1 LIRRIDS
8 QSHDF
13 KDNLELLEKF
23 NVSKLGDADRQKFE
37 SKVNG
42 TKQARQKQ
50 ADAEFKKLE
59 EAVDKLLEDKK
70 FMEAYAKGDEFPEQ
84 ILTVATQKR
93 IAELKAGIKTNA
105 QEEMRTVMSQIKE
118 EMANENFAEVIRLK
132 QRISLKSFAELAPSE
147 TGMLSEAISSATST
161 IRNFTK
167 ADGEIR
173 SKAAALKEKLDAGE
187 FFDAFQSAEEALGD
201 QEMRASIRNI
211 KGSEQFVFEL
221 QALVEEGT
229 GIYSLM
235 KTYLTAKVGQMIKFR
250 NQDTQLHSVDFDN
263 RTIEMTYIRNRKKMN
278 LKDRLSRP
286 SDIVTLAEFAS
297 GGGGPEFEHR
307 AGILFLLCGETK
319 PARKA
324 FENAGGDVLARYQE
338 ELAFNEDI
346 EKFNSRMVR
355 IEATD
360 EFRMGIDVSN
370 WKTEL
375 VKLQKMKGGNSIS
388 PEWFQ
393 RETPRRHV
401 KLRPYYIGR
410 YEISNAEY
418 GEFLAD
424 AGSNEGRTYAHE
436 TEPENNSYTPGT
448 WEDKNVGRR
457 KADLPVVSVDWFDAY
472 SYTQW
477 RSAKDEFVTYRLPTE
492 AEWESAASWGPGFK
506 QGQKRKYPW
515 GSKMSERAGHFWSV
529 DEQKNAES
537 VYAKPVSSY
546 RSSASKYGCQN
557 MAGNV
562 WEWVHDYFSPE
573 YIPELEEDNPTGP
586 TEGKQ
591 RILRGGSFKTS
602 YFQGR
607 TTSRFALEPDRSQ
620 IDLGFR
626 IAADPPDMIGVRL
639 KRYGLKP

>member
-1 LIRRIDS
+1 
-8 QSHDF
+8 
-13 KDNLELLEKF
+13 
-23 NVSKLGDADRQKFE
+23 
-37 SKVNG
+37 
-42 TKQARQKQ
+42 
-50 ADAEFKKLE
+50 
-59 EAVDKLLEDKK
+59 
-70 FMEAYAKGDEFPEQ
+70 
-84 ILTVATQKR
+84 
-93 IAELKAGIKTNA
+93 
-105 QEEMRTVMSQIKE
+105 
-118 EMANENFAEVIRLK
+118 
-132 QRISLKSFAELAPSE
+132 
-147 TGMLSEAISSATST
+147 
-161 IRNFTK
+161 
-167 ADGEIR
+167 
-173 SKAAALKEKLDAGE
+173 
-187 FFDAFQSAEEALGD
+187 
-201 QEMRASIRNI
+201 
-211 KGSEQFVFEL
+211 
-221 QALVEEGT
+221 
-229 GIYSLM
+229 
-235 KTYLTAKVGQMIKFR
+235 
-250 NQDTQLHSVDFDN
+250 
-263 RTIEMTYIRNRKKMN
+263 
-278 LKDRLSRP
+278 
-286 SDIVTLAEFAS
+286 
-297 GGGGPEFEHR
+297 
-307 AGILFLLCGETK
+307 
-319 PARKA
+319 
-324 FENAGGDVLARYQE
+324 
-338 ELAFNEDI
+338 
-346 EKFNSRMVR
+346 MVR